1 MSRKSVKPHN
11 TAGWD
16 PIALWYDGWMGAEGS
31 RFHREVA
38 IPLTMELAAPRRGH
52 RVLDVGCGQ
61 GVLAEKIAGRGAH
74 YTGIDVSSTLVRK
87 AIARHGT
94 TAGSRFLHCDA
105 GMRSRYAKH
114 GPFDLAILLLSV
126 QDMPAIDRVFSSV
139 GSALRPRGRIVIVM
153 THPCF
158 RIPRMSGWGVDPG
171 RKLVYRRVDGYL
183 TSRKIPIRLHGRN
196 VAKTFSYHR
205 PLSEYTREL
214 ARAGFSIDAL
224 EERTVTA
231 EQQRKIAIRG
241 PSRHNEDIPVLLG
254 IVASRGGQGR

>member
-1 MSRKSVKPHN
+1 MSRKSVKAHN
-11 TAGWD
+11 NTGWD

-31 RFHREVA
+31 RFHQEVA
-38 IPLTMELAAPRRGH
+38 LPLTLELAAPRKQQ

-61 GVLAEKIAGRGAH
+61 GVLAEAIVRCGAH
-74 YTGIDVSSTLVRK
+74 YTGIDVSGTLVRK
-87 AIARHGT
+87 AIARHGK
-94 TAGSRFLHCDA
+94 AANSRFLHCDA
-105 GMRSRYAKH
+105 SVPSRYAKH
-114 GPFDLAILLLSV
+114 GPFDLAVLLLSV
-126 QDMPAIDRVFSSV
+126 QDMPAIRRVFSSV
-139 GSALRPRGRIVIVM
+139 GSVLRPRGRIVIVM

-254 IVASRGGQGR
+254 VVASRAGHGR